1 MENHAKINMTSS
13 SFPNQTRLKRFLCA
27 FIINIL
33 ETLFLSQFDQRAKLK
48 TKVIMGNLS
57 ESC

>member
-1 MENHAKINMTSS
+1 MLSNDLFDTFENK
-13 SFPNQTRLKRFLCA
+13 
-27 FIINIL
+27 
-33 ETLFLSQFDQRAKLK
+33 RAKLK